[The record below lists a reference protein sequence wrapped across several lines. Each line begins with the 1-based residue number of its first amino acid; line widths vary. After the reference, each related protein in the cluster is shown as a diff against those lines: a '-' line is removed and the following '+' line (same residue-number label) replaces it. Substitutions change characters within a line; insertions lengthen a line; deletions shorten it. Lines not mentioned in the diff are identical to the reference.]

1 MCFQTAASAEF
12 ALTQFLTQQFIAL
25 RKCHFERK
33 ISTLRGQ
40 EMRPKPTQIEF
51 GNLLRGADKP
61 ILIKEKT
68 NENGEIVLRI
78 YQRKDLQ
85 SISSPF
91 ERIKNRLKYS
101 LEDFGREHKIA
112 AKLLDKIGFG
122 KVRVL
127 QTKGTKD
134 PANLLE
140 KMRSGART
148 GLIDQKIE
156 REFNNLLNE
165 NSIKYYSG
173 FCFYEDNYSDQNFD
187 DDLKYILSNANI
199 CLEVTLSNDIE
210 SLENDIHGKF
220 FEDPLNHL
228 KEIDSLFD
236 SADSI
241 RQKFKF
247 IFEKNKANDQIQK
260 AFLKKLEQTFKYPIN
275 IAFGAQNTRDWLL
288 QYEQNLGNVQ
298 DNADDQDLASD
309 QKTAIHNIN
318 SAFSNHWWESDKK
331 KIESLANLYDRY
343 DDSENVPKIIKSFIL
358 FSADTLFERNPDLIE
373 KSMN

>member
-1 MCFQTAASAEF
+1 
-12 ALTQFLTQQFIAL
+12 
-25 RKCHFERK
+25 
-33 ISTLRGQ
+33 
-40 EMRPKPTQIEF
+40 MRPKPTQIEF

-260 AFLKKLEQTFKYPIN
+260 AFLKKLEQTFKNPIN